1 MSVDP
6 TVLRRA
12 QLARAEFGIQFS
24 SITLIYYDY
33 LLTFPDEIQYIWK
46 NPKRLSTFFYFCCRY
61 YLIANL
67 LWMLT
72 KVSNG
77 TLPGLRF
84 VSCNTV
90 AKVSATCAVFG
101 NIGVLS
107 VWGLRTFAI
116 CNDNK
121 AVKGAI
127 ATLGAAIL
135 ISLIVRL
142 PFARCSDLPAITKYV
157 I

>member
-33 LLTFPDEIQYIWK
+33 LLTLPDEIQYFWK
-46 NPKRLSTFFYFCCRY
+46 NPRRLSTFFYFCCRY

-72 KVSNG
+72 KLMRPPARRIFYLSIM
-77 TLPGLRF
+77 
-84 VSCNTV
+84 
-90 AKVSATCAVFG
+90 SA
-101 NIGVLS
+101 

-121 AVKGAI
+121 VVKAVI
-127 ATLGAAIL
+127 AMLGAAIL

-157 I
+157 T

>member
-6 TVLRRA
+6 TVPRRA
-12 QLARAEFGIQFS
+12 QLARAEFGIHFS

-33 LLTFPDEIQYIWK
+33 LLTLPDEIQYIWK
-46 NPKRLSTFFYFCCRY
+46 NPKRLSTFFYLCCRY

-84 VSCNTV
+84 VRR
-90 AKVSATCAVFG
+90 SASR
-101 NIGVLS
+101 LS

-121 AVKGAI
+121 VVKGAI

-157 I
+157 T